1 MVTVHVCSDYG
12 LGQVFPTPVLQSPT
26 WALVLCYPNTS
37 VKPDATLASAS
48 PRQVLPQY
56 LLVQDPDQVCWTLT
70 QCYLNT
76 GLTKTTKTTSF
87 LVSVMGWSWYSFTR
101 WQAPSIL
108 ALVGV
113 SPSGAVLG
121 YSKNYWG
128 FRVLAPFTPPLL
140 KCNCQRMYYDNWTKN
155 FPKRLSRKE
164 VWGDTSTVLC
174 IIYYLVLWAFIK
186 EHSWH

>member
-1 MVTVHVCSDYG
+1 MVTVHVSGNYG
-12 LGQVFPTPVLQSPT
+12 LGQVSPTPVLPSPT
-26 WALVLCYPNTS
+26 QALVLHYSNTS
-37 VKPDATLASAS
+37 IKPDATLTSAS

-56 LLVQDPDQVCWTLT
+56 LLVQDLDYWASS

-76 GLTKTTKTTSF
+76 GLTKTAGVSTSF

-101 WQAPSIL
+101 WQAPSIP

-140 KCNCQRMYYDNWTKN
+140 KCNCQHLYYDNWTKK
-155 FPKRLSRKE
+155 FSLKFK
-164 VWGDTSTVLC
+164 
-174 IIYYLVLWAFIK
+174 
-186 EHSWH
+186 